1 MIFSQN
7 TFNLGLE
14 KNKIKDEKYTY
25 AKEKIFECLKNKSF
39 GFVEELYKQNFKE
52 ISKLAQR
59 LKKFDNV
66 LFLGTGGSSLGG
78 KTLVSLIIN
87 HLYNKTK
94 PKVFFLENVD
104 PSSIM
109 GLLKNINLKK
119 TACVVTSKS
128 GETIETISQFF
139 FISNCYKKKKISI
152 KNKIFVI
159 TEDKKSTLKS
169 IQEEEKLLF
178 SPHPNSIGGR
188 YSVFSIVGL
197 LPAKVVNFNIKS
209 FCDGAKYFLKDLA
222 SSKNFD
228 YYFLPIFNLIKLN
241 EKGINMSIMMPY
253 YDSLNSLSL
262 WYRQLWAESI
272 GKNGKGITP
281 INSLGTV
288 DQHSQLQLYLDGPR
302 DKFFTIIGKKK
313 EEKNMKMDCR
323 YAKSKIFDSLH
334 NKSLETLLNAEMNA
348 TIQTMKNKKLPMRV
362 LTLDS
367 LSENFMGSLMMFFFL
382 ETIFS
387 CFLLDLN
394 PFDQPAVEEGKKLTK
409 IFLKKDE

>member
-1 MIFSQN
+1 MKLVIN
-7 TFNLGLE
+7 TQYRENYGSHDWDG
-14 KNKIKDEKYTY
+14 KG
-25 AKEKIFECLKNKSF
+25 ECPQYWK
-39 GFVEELYKQNFKE
+39 FK
-52 ISKLAQR
+52 
-59 LKKFDNV
+59 
-66 LFLGTGGSSLGG
+66 GGSTYVVPNILGESPDIL
-78 KTLVSLIIN
+78 KRVRPLIEYGNYGSEEYILDYSIVEN
-87 HLYNKTK
+87 NA
-94 PKVFFLENVD
+94 KVCE
-104 PSSIM
+104 SWES
-109 GLLKNINLKK
+109 
-119 TACVVTSKS
+119 VT
-128 GETIETISQFF
+128 Q
-139 FISNCYKKKKISI
+139 
-152 KNKIFVI
+152 IFI